1 MIRVVATALL
11 MVCAGIGAAHAE
23 AARSL
28 RHPAAESRND
38 PRGAYPLLVLRAA
51 LAKSG
56 NRATLQPY
64 PIGATQERVLRL
76 IESGA
81 LDVGWS
87 MATADREARL
97 GMVPFPVD
105 RGLLGW
111 RRLLTKHHEL
121 SRFDDIDDVA
131 SLGRLRVAQ
140 GHDWPDLTILAANGL
155 ATTPAVGYDSLF
167 AMLDRGR
174 VHYLARAAS
183 EAERERVE
191 RASLDLAIVPHLV
204 LRYRTALV
212 FYVRKDDSALREQLT
227 RGLEAMLADGS
238 LERLFVD
245 AYGADVALLASPDLK
260 RIELRNPIAAIGL
273 EAAPPSAW
281 WSP

>member
-1 MIRVVATALL
+1 MIRFVAALALL
-11 MVCAGIGAAHAE
+11 ASFGAHAGPAE
-23 AARSL
+23 TPRTL
-28 RHPAAESRND
+28 RHPAAQSEND
-38 PRGAYPLLVLRAA
+38 PRGDYPLKVLRTA
-51 LAKSG
+51 LATSG
-56 NRATLQPY
+56 GDVSLQPY
-64 PIGATQERVLRL
+64 PVGAHQERVLRL

-111 RRLLTKHHEL
+111 RLLLTQRREL
-121 SRFDDIDDVA
+121 PRFEPVDDIA
-131 SLGRLRVAQ
+131 GLARLRVAQ
-140 GHDWPDLTILAANGL
+140 GHDWPDRTILEANGL
-155 ATTPAVGYDSLF
+155 PTTHAVGYDSLF

-191 RASLDLAIVPHLV
+191 RASLDLAIVPGLV
-204 LRYRTALV
+204 LHYRTALV
-212 FYVRKDDSALREQLT
+212 FYVHKDDHALREQLT
-227 RGLEAMLADGS
+227 RGLETMLADGS
-238 LERLFVD
+238 FERIFSETF
-245 AYGADVALLASPDLK
+245 GTDVALLGSQEGP
-260 RIELRNPIAAIGL
+260 RIALQNPLAARGL
-273 EAAPPSAW
+273 ETAPAAAW